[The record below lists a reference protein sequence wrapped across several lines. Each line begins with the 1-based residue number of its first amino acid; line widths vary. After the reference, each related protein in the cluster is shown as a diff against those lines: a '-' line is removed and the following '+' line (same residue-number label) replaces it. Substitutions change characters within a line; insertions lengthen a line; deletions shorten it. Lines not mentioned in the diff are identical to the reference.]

1 MVDVYEKYHSELNR
15 DHIYGIVTDILNK
28 EYGIVLQDI
37 DTSKDDFQ
45 NQLIKTFSSNQNNDL
60 VSLNKSLIDT
70 FVSYAKDN
78 YKKTDIDNKLTDLLK
93 ERETIFQKK
102 NPEIV
107 PSHPDPIKED
117 EVKITKNETYIN
129 DGSIT
134 LNSVKRSSVLSS
146 RYCYSYDLQKHDI
159 LSESIRKLSKIIIP
173 IEESYIFSHPIIYVN
188 IKELDYSLNLQKT
201 GEIDNGYRK
210 YGIYESFDTK
220 ILSLKQNIQK
230 ITIDIRDISE
240 TKYTNYDVVKV
251 NQLTIKDNVVDFVCS
266 QIQTNDYLIG
276 DMIKLININSRK
288 YRRLFSYPLKIKEIK
303 GNHIICDLD
312 DEYNDIKQ
320 ETIDMKILNVSNQN
334 MIYFN

>member
-1 MVDVYEKYHSELNR
+1 M
-15 DHIYGIVTDILNK
+15 
-28 EYGIVLQDI
+28 
-37 DTSKDDFQ
+37 
-45 NQLIKTFSSNQNNDL
+45 
-60 VSLNKSLIDT
+60 
-70 FVSYAKDN
+70 
-78 YKKTDIDNKLTDLLK
+78 
-93 ERETIFQKK
+93 
-102 NPEIV
+102 
-107 PSHPDPIKED
+107 
-117 EVKITKNETYIN
+117 
-129 DGSIT
+129 
-134 LNSVKRSSVLSS
+134 
-146 RYCYSYDLQKHDI
+146 
-159 LSESIRKLSKIIIP
+159 
-173 IEESYIFSHPIIYVN
+173 
-188 IKELDYSLNLQKT
+188 
-201 GEIDNGYRK
+201 
-210 YGIYESFDTK
+210 
-220 ILSLKQNIQK
+220 KQNIQK